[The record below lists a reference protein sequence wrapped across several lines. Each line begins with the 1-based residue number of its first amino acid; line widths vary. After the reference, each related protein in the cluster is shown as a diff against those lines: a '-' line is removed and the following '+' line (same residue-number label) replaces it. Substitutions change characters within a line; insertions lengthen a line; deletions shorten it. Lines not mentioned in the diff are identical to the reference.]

1 MNPLHFFRQPDLK
14 LEAVDLGNR
23 TVRVP
28 FVRIEGTQPGPTMVV
43 TGGMDGDEYPGIL
56 AAYEIVRRY
65 AGARDAFHGTLV
77 VLPIV
82 NVPGWENESSNNP
95 DDRQFP
101 KYFYPGKPE
110 GRPTE
115 RLVSW
120 LIETHVRGTDAWY
133 DLHSGA
139 ITEGLQPFPWTWNSG
154 VKRVDELN
162 AAFIARTGAAFAMNE
177 RASPTSKAGAL
188 AREGCWY
195 VLAESGARASTHP
208 DDVALH
214 VRWVE
219 DAMAALGM
227 LDRAA
232 PAPTATKVLRE
243 VTYLYAK
250 DPGVWELAH
259 PFNPHVRKGTEIGR
273 TRALDR
279 LDGSPLLSPCDGEA
293 LWWKETPSMRH
304 DDILCAIGH

>member
-1 MNPLHFFRQPDLK
+1 MNPLHFLRRPDLA
-14 LEAVDLGNR
+14 LTSLDLGNR
-23 TVRVP
+23 TVRIPVA
-28 FVRIEGTQPGPTMVV
+28 RIEGAAPGPTMVV

-56 AAYEIVRRY
+56 AAYELIRRY
-65 AGARDAFHGTLV
+65 ASDRNALRGTLV

-82 NVPGWENESSNNP
+82 NVPGWDNECSPNP

-101 KYFYPGKPE
+101 KYFFPGKPH

-139 ITEGLQPFPWTWNSG
+139 ITEGLQPFPWTWSSG
-154 VKRVDELN
+154 VARVDALN
-162 AAFIARTGAAFAMNE
+162 AAFLARTGAAFALNE

-208 DDVALH
+208 DDVARH
-214 VRWVE
+214 VRWAE
-219 DAMAALGM
+219 DAMATLGM
-227 LDRAA
+227 IDLPPAA
-232 PAPTATKVLRE
+232 AVTPKLLRE
-243 VTYLYAK
+243 VSYVTAK
-250 DPGVWELAH
+250 DDGIWELAR
-259 PFNPHVRKGTEIGR
+259 PFDPHLRKGTEIGR

-279 LDGSPLLSPCDGEA
+279 LAGSPLSSPCDGEA

-304 DDILCAIGH
+304 GDILCAIGH

>member
-1 MNPLHFFRQPDLK
+1 MNPLHLFRRPDLS

-23 TVRVP
+23 VVRVP
-28 FVRIEGTQPGPTMVV
+28 VARIEGASAGPTMVV

-56 AAYEIVRRY
+56 AAYELIRRY
-65 AGARDAFHGTLV
+65 AADRSSLRGTLV
-77 VLPIV
+77 VIPIV
-82 NVPGWENESSNNP
+82 NVPGWENESSHNP

-101 KYFYPGKPE
+101 KYFYPGKPQ

-139 ITEGLQPFPWTWNSG
+139 ITEGLQPFPWTWSSG

-162 AAFIARTGAAFAMNE
+162 AAFLARTGAAFAMCE
-177 RASPTSKAGAL
+177 HASATSKAGAL
-188 AREGCWY
+188 AHEGCWY

-208 DDVALH
+208 DDAARH
-214 VRWVE
+214 VGWIE
-219 DAMAALGM
+219 DAMATLGM
-227 LDRAA
+227 IDRAA
-232 PAPTATKVLRE
+232 PAAAPPKVLRE
-243 VTYLYAK
+243 VSYVYAK
-250 DPGVWELAH
+250 EDGLWELAR
-259 PFNPHVRKGTEIGR
+259 PFHLHVRKGSALGVAR
-273 TRALDR
+273 PLDR
-279 LDGSPLLSPCDGEA
+279 LSGSTLTAPCDGEA

-304 DDILCAIGH
+304 GDILCAIGH